1 MSVPRARGGRRL
13 RVLTWHVH
21 GTYLRS
27 LSQLPHEIVLPVRD
41 DGAPGYGGRAG
52 DFDWPGNVVEV
63 PAEDVASSEI
73 DVVLH
78 QTHRNWDVDRLELLS
93 DRQRRLPQVVVEHDP
108 PRASP
113 VDQRHPVDDRRARIV
128 HVTRFNQLMW
138 DCGDVP
144 TTVVEHGLPVPSG
157 VVATG
162 ELARALV
169 IVNDMPTR
177 GRRVGRDLYE
187 HLAARLPVDLI
198 GMDSERLGGLG
209 EVPPLEVAAFAA
221 RYRVLLSPIR
231 WTSLNMSICEAMMIG
246 LPVVGF
252 ATTELPSVVENGVSG
267 FLSNDPCE
275 VERAL
280 RRVLDDDALARRWG
294 DGARRAALPRFDID
308 RFVRDWDRV
317 LQEAV
322 AAG

>member
-1 MSVPRARGGRRL
+1 M
-13 RVLTWHVH
+13 LTWHVH

-27 LSQLPHEIVLPVRD
+27 LSHLPHEIVLPVRD
-41 DGAPGYGGRAG
+41 DGEPGYGGRAG
-52 DFDWPGNVVEV
+52 EFDWPDNVVEV
-63 PAEDVASSEI
+63 PAEDVPSTEV

-78 QTHRNWDVDRLELLS
+78 QTHRNWEVDRLELLW
-93 DRQRRLPQVVVEHDP
+93 DRQRRRPQVVVEHDP
-108 PRASP
+108 PRQSP
-113 VDQRHPVDDRRARIV
+113 VDQRHPVDDPGARIV

-144 TTVVEHGLPVPSG
+144 TTVVEHGLPLPRG

-162 ELARALV
+162 ELPRALV

-187 HLAARLPVDLI
+187 RLAARLPVDLI
-198 GMDSERLGGLG
+198 GMDSERIGGLG

-221 RYRVLLSPIR
+221 RYRVLLSTIR
-231 WTSLNMSICEAMMIG
+231 WTSLNMSICEAMMVG
-246 LPVVGF
+246 VPVVGF

-267 FLSNDPCE
+267 YLSNDPCE

-280 RRVLDDDALARRWG
+280 RRVLDDAELGRRWG
-294 DGARRAALPRFDID
+294 DGARRAARPRFDIE

-317 LQEAV
+317 LQDAV
-322 AAG
+322 AGM

>member
-1 MSVPRARGGRRL
+1 MTAPGNPSRRL

-27 LSQLPHEIVLPVRD
+27 LAHLPHDIVLPVAG
-41 DGAPGYGGRAG
+41 DGRPGYGGRAG
-52 DFDWPGNVVEV
+52 DFDWPENVVEV
-63 PAEDVASSEI
+63 PVEDVPSTDV

-78 QTHRNWDVDRLELLS
+78 QTHRNWQVDRLEVLS
-93 DRQRRLPQVVVEHDP
+93 ARQRALPQVVVEHDP

-113 VDQRHPVDDRRARIV
+113 VDQRHPVDDPSAFIV

-144 TTVVEHGLPVPSG
+144 TTGGEHGRPGPRG
-157 VVATG
+157 VTGTG

-187 HLAARLPVDLI
+187 RLAARLPVDLI

-231 WTSLNMSICEAMMIG
+231 WPSLNMSICEAMSIG
-246 LPVVGF
+246 VPVVGF
-252 ATTELPSVVENGVSG
+252 ATTELPSGVENGVSG
-267 FLSNDPCE
+267 YLSNDPCE

-280 RRVLDDDALARRWG
+280 RRVLDDAELARCWG
-294 DGARRAALPRFDID
+294 DGARRTATERFGIE

-317 LQEAV
+317 LQAAV
-322 AAG
+322 AGA